1 MSNLPINLIFSSLFM
16 LLILSFVIFI
26 QLKLS
31 RNENKFLGLILPII
45 SFLFSLSMIIG
56 WSSFTNTG
64 MITEQQITT
73 VNEETGEVIE
83 ETEEVVDQPRET
95 MTTADFLE
103 IGYLTLISNIPTII
117 LSGIYLSE
125 RNKMKM
131 RKEIEKMKIDDL

>member
-16 LLILSFVIFI
+16 LLIFSLVIFI

-31 RNENKFLGLILPII
+31 RSENKFLGLILPII

-56 WSSFTNTG
+56 WSSFTDTG
-64 MITEQQITT
+64 MITEQVTT
-73 VNEETGEVIE
+73 VNEETGEIIE
-83 ETEEVVDQPRET
+83 ETEEVVHQPKEK
-95 MTTADFLE
+95 MTTDDFLE

-125 RNKMKM
+125 KNKMKM

>member
-16 LLILSFVIFI
+16 LLILSLVIFI

-31 RNENKFLGLILPII
+31 RSENKFLGLILPII

-56 WSSFTNTG
+56 WSSFTDTG
-64 MITEQQITT
+64 MITEQVTT
-73 VNEETGEVIE
+73 VNEETGEIIE
-83 ETEEVVDQPRET
+83 ETEEVVHQPKEK
-95 MTTADFLE
+95 MTTDDFLE

-125 RNKMKM
+125 KNKMKM

>member
-1 MSNLPINLIFSSLFM
+1 MSNLPINLMFSSLFM
-16 LLILSFVIFI
+16 LLILSLVIFI

-31 RNENKFLGLILPII
+31 RSENKFLGLILPII

-56 WSSFTNTG
+56 WSSFTDTG
-64 MITEQQITT
+64 MITEQVTT
-73 VNEETGEVIE
+73 VNEETGEIIE
-83 ETEEVVDQPRET
+83 ETEEVVHQPKEK
-95 MTTADFLE
+95 MTTDDFLE

-125 RNKMKM
+125 KNKMKM

>member
-1 MSNLPINLIFSSLFM
+1 M
-16 LLILSFVIFI
+16 LLILSFIIFI

-31 RNENKFLGLILPII
+31 RSENKFLGLILPII
-45 SFLFSLSMIIG
+45 SFLFSLSIIIG
-56 WSSFTNTG
+56 WSSFTNVGT
-64 MITEQQITT
+64 ITEQVTT
-73 VNEETGEVIE
+73 VNEETGEIIE
-83 ETEEVVDQPRET
+83 ETEEVVNQPREK

>member
-1 MSNLPINLIFSSLFM
+1 MFSSLFM
-16 LLILSFVIFI
+16 LLILSLVIFI

-31 RNENKFLGLILPII
+31 RSENKFLGLILPII

-56 WSSFTNTG
+56 WSSFTDTG
-64 MITEQQITT
+64 MITEQVTT
-73 VNEETGEVIE
+73 VNEETGEIIE
-83 ETEEVVDQPRET
+83 ETEEVVHQPKEK
-95 MTTADFLE
+95 MTTDDFLE

-125 RNKMKM
+125 KNKMKM

>member
-1 MSNLPINLIFSSLFM
+1 VSNLPINLMFSSLFM
-16 LLILSFVIFI
+16 LLILSLVIFI

-31 RNENKFLGLILPII
+31 RSENKFLGLILPII

-56 WSSFTNTG
+56 WSSFTDTG
-64 MITEQQITT
+64 MITEQVTT
-73 VNEETGEVIE
+73 VNEETGEIIE
-83 ETEEVVDQPRET
+83 ETEEVVHQPKEK
-95 MTTADFLE
+95 MTTDDFLE

-125 RNKMKM
+125 KNKMKM

>member
-16 LLILSFVIFI
+16 LLILSLVIFI

-31 RNENKFLGLILPII
+31 RSENKFLGLILPII

-56 WSSFTNTG
+56 WSSFTDTG
-64 MITEQQITT
+64 MITEQVTT

-83 ETEEVVDQPRET
+83 ETEEVVHQSKEK

-117 LSGIYLSE
+117 LSGLYLSE
-125 RNKMKM
+125 RNKMNM

>member
-16 LLILSFVIFI
+16 LLILSLVIFI

-31 RNENKFLGLILPII
+31 RSENKFLGLILPII
-45 SFLFSLSMIIG
+45 TFLFSLSMIIG
-56 WSSFTNTG
+56 WSSFTDTG
-64 MITEQQITT
+64 MITEQVTT
-73 VNEETGEVIE
+73 VNEETGEIIE
-83 ETEEVVDQPRET
+83 ETEEVVHQPKEK
-95 MTTADFLE
+95 MTTDDFLE

-125 RNKMKM
+125 KNKMKM

>member
-31 RNENKFLGLILPII
+31 RSENKFLGLILPII

-56 WSSFTNTG
+56 WSSFTMTG
-64 MITEQQITT
+64 MSTEQIIT

-83 ETEEVVDQPRET
+83 ETKEVVDQPREK

-125 RNKMKM
+125 RNKMNM